1 MYKLLLVAFVVL
13 PLGSVAHAQY
23 YQGSQYNPCAQVY
36 GGNSGNLLGMALN
49 AMQQQQR
56 MQDCQKYQQYLQQK
70 ALMDQQERARQQ
82 AAQQQRAAED
92 QAARDEAERRAAAE
106 RAVTER
112 KAAASRAEA
121 QRQATARLA
130 QLAAAQEAYEK
141 SPENVCRS
149 PEVAQDMMDE
159 ATAMQ
164 KRDYGNLF
172 KNLYGHE
179 FPEILDI
186 EHLVTVKND
195 PANKDLICH
204 GIWDYSN
211 GTKIAGFFEARPNV
225 ANKLIVM
232 WRPGD
237 WTPDVSI
244 VTNPAPAPLNSPR
257 TTMEANAVPAKPD
270 WYHH

>member
-1 MYKLLLVAFVVL
+1 MRILLVAILVL
-13 PLGSVAHAQY
+13 PIIGTRAQAQY
-23 YQGSQYNPCAQVY
+23 YQNPQHNPCGPIY
-36 GGNSGNLLGMALN
+36 GNQGGLLGMALN

-56 MQDCQKYQQYLQQK
+56 MQDCQRYQQYEQQK
-70 ALMDQQERARQQ
+70 ALMDQQQRAAQQ
-82 AAQQQRAAED
+82 AAEQQRAVEE
-92 QAARDEAERRAAAE
+92 QAAR
-106 RAVTER
+106 AVAQR
-112 KAAASRAEA
+112 KADAARAEA
-121 QRQATARLA
+121 QQRSQLRA
-130 QLAAAQEAYEK
+130 QQVAVAQEAYEK
-141 SPENVCRS
+141 SPDNVCRS

-159 ATAMQ
+159 ATTMQ

-172 KNLYGHE
+172 KNLYGRE

-195 PANKDLICH
+195 SANKDLVCH
-204 GIWDYSN
+204 GTWVYSN

-225 ANKLIVM
+225 ANRLIVI

-244 VTNPAPAPLNSPR
+244 VTNPAPAPFNNPR
-257 TTMEANAVPAKPD
+257 TTMEASANPSKPD